1 MKHYHN
7 KIMSNIKN
15 YVIVASAIL
24 LITTVTVVN
33 TLQIKAAFAQNID
46 VGQRIKEIQTQFP
59 LLSGNNS
66 VQVVIHKV
74 QGLDKN
80 QALKTLAAYHI
91 LRNYQEYQALGSATE
106 ESAVAAGG
114 TNSTG

>member
-1 MKHYHN
+1 
-7 KIMSNIKN
+7 MSNIKN

-24 LITTVTVVN
+24 LITTVAAVN
-33 TLQIKAAFAQNID
+33 TLQIKATFAQNID

-66 VQVVIHKV
+66 VEDVIHKV
-74 QGLDKN
+74 QGLDKD

-91 LRNYQEYQALGSATE
+91 LRNYQEYQALGSSTGG
-106 ESAVAAGG
+106 SAVAGTGG
-114 TNSTG
+114 TNST